1 MTIDPES
8 LISPRKN
15 AVYFS
20 YRFNGKLVTFPAESP
35 SEALQ
40 FLEELGAHLSHSKG
54 NGVDKSGPY
63 GARPLRSTL
72 RVGR

>member
-20 YRFNGKLVTFPAESP
+20 YRFNGKLVTFPAES
-35 SEALQ
+35 EIDALQ
-40 FLEELGAHLSHSKG
+40 FLEELGAHLSHSKV
-54 NGVDKSGPY
+54 NGADKSGPY
-63 GARPLRSTL
+63 GVRPLRSTS